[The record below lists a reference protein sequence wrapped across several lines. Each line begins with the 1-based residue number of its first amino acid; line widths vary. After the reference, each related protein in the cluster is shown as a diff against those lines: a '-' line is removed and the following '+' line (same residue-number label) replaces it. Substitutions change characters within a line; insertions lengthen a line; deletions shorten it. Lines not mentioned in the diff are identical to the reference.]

1 MEDFNS
7 SYILLIRHGERG
19 DHQSLFIGNDFKFSL
34 DPELTQKG
42 IDDARIT
49 GEYLKKE
56 YIDKKK
62 FQTIKIF
69 SSPFIRCMQTAG
81 QIAKAIDIDC
91 VNILYGICEKLGFEY
106 CKGEKPF
113 NTMYGCQSKNKEEIE
128 NFIGRK
134 LNYEPDEK
142 QNMIKFPEKYGD
154 CYQRFNDNFDK
165 FIDQEKNSSTNNLI
179 ILVSHGIA
187 FDICR
192 KKFNSLEEILIDY
205 ACISCIQIDKL
216 EDRVKLILN
225 AYNKHVDRKRDYKLS
240 HNLYVI

>member
-91 VNILYGICEKLGFEY
+91 VNILYGI
-106 CKGEKPF
+106 
-113 NTMYGCQSKNKEEIE
+113 
-128 NFIGRK
+128 
-134 LNYEPDEK
+134 
-142 QNMIKFPEKYGD
+142 
-154 CYQRFNDNFDK
+154 
-165 FIDQEKNSSTNNLI
+165 
-179 ILVSHGIA
+179 
-187 FDICR
+187 
-192 KKFNSLEEILIDY
+192 
-205 ACISCIQIDKL
+205 
-216 EDRVKLILN
+216 
-225 AYNKHVDRKRDYKLS
+225 
-240 HNLYVI
+240 